1 MVHLGR
7 KRGTGV
13 VGLLTPLFSPCYNRN
28 VMTPPQPEKDRRQQ
42 IINLTIAGIAG
53 QVGCLT
59 LIIVLLAVF
68 GGIWLDARLGTRPW
82 FTLGLLVL
90 SIPISL
96 AAMFYVV
103 KTAVSKIKPIPPQ
116 ATKSTLKE
124 ADLGDDA

>member
-1 MVHLGR
+1 
-7 KRGTGV
+7 
-13 VGLLTPLFSPCYNRN
+13 
-28 VMTPPQPEKDRRQQ
+28 MTPPDPEKDRKQQ

-59 LIIVLLAVF
+59 LIIVLVAVL

-96 AAMFYVV
+96 AVMFYVV
-103 KTAVSKIKPIPPQ
+103 RAATAKIKPVPPKT
-116 ATKSTLKE
+116 TKPTLEE
-124 ADLGDDA
+124 ANLGDDT

>member
-1 MVHLGR
+1 M
-7 KRGTGV
+7 
-13 VGLLTPLFSPCYNRN
+13 GLLTPLFSPCYNRN

-103 KTAVSKIKPIPPQ
+103 RTAVSKIKPIPPK